1 MEYLDFGVRCKRTE
15 HITQGVGARQE
26 QKRRPRGP
34 MPSVVVFGVPSRGSG
49 ACMDMKVNHGPMNRQ
64 SFLTRSREWVGL
76 DAVGVL

>member
-1 MEYLDFGVRCKRTE
+1 
-15 HITQGVGARQE
+15 
-26 QKRRPRGP
+26 

-49 ACMDMKVNHGPMNRQ
+49 ACMDMKVNHGPMDRQ